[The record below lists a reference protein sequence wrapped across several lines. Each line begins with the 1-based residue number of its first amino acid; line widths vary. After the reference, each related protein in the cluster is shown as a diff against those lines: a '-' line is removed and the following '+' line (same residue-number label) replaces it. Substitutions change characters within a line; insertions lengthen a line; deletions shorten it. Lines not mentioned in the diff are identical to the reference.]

1 MRPMTRISRLGI
13 AAALVHRD
21 FRLFWFGQV
30 TAVSGLQMFIVT
42 QAWLIYDLT
51 GSALQLG
58 LVGLARAAPAVVLGL
73 VGGVVA
79 DKWDQ
84 RRLLMVT
91 AVGTS
96 LLYIFLAT
104 LTIFGIVQVW
114 HILTAVFMTGAL
126 HSFEQPSRQAIFP
139 NLIDRRDMTKA
150 VALNS
155 TIHPGTR
162 IVAPLVAG
170 FLIDNVG
177 IPMQGAAI
185 SIYLVSA
192 AYMINAFMLL
202 RVHLPP
208 VTRATG
214 SNAIQDLEDG
224 ARYILTNHTFRFL
237 IGMTF
242 LNAFFGMSHIVLMP
256 LFAER
261 LLGDATGS
269 GLGVLYSAA
278 GLGGLM
284 GALVAGSL
292 ATRSRAS
299 PLVIGGGS
307 VFGMALVAFAFAPWY
322 WLALALEWLASAS
335 NQLFMVAAQSTLH
348 SLVPD
353 NYRGRVMGVWGMTH
367 TLVMP
372 MGGLAM
378 GGMASGLGSTVAVAA
393 GGGIVALFAM
403 VGAGGSSRV
412 RGLGRPADARAAG
425 TESPVAAKSS
435 PGEQ

>member
-1 MRPMTRISRLGI
+1 MRSTFRISRFGV

-30 TAVSGLQMFIVT
+30 TAVTGLQMFMVT

-51 GSALQLG
+51 GSPLQLG

-84 RRLLMVT
+84 RRILIVT
-91 AVGTS
+91 AIGTS
-96 LLYIFLAT
+96 ILYAVLAT
-104 LTIFGIVQVW
+104 LTFSGMIQVW
-114 HILTAVFMTGAL
+114 HILTLVFLTGAL

-185 SIYLVSA
+185 TIYLVSA
-192 AYMINAFMLL
+192 SYIINSLL
-202 RVHLPP
+202 ILRLHLPP
-208 VTRATG
+208 VTRASG
-214 SNAIQDLEDG
+214 GNALQDLRDG

-242 LNAFFGMSHIVLMP
+242 LNAFFGMSHIVLLP
-256 LFAER
+256 VFAEK
-261 LLGDATGS
+261 LLGDASGS
-269 GLGVLYSAA
+269 GLGVMYSLA

-284 GALVAGSL
+284 GALATGTLVA
-292 ATRSRAS
+292 RSRAG
-299 PLVIGGGS
+299 LVVIGGGS

-335 NQLFMVAAQSTLH
+335 NQLFMVTGQSTLH
-348 SLVPD
+348 TQVPD
-353 NYRGRVMGVWGMTH
+353 HYRGRVMGIWGMTH

-372 MGGLAM
+372 MGGLTM
-378 GGMASGLGSTVAVAA
+378 GGVASGFDATVAVAT

-403 VGAGGSSRV
+403 FGAGGSSRV
-412 RGLGRPADARAAG
+412 RSLGKPAAAEAAV
-425 TESPVAAKSS
+425 TESPVAANVSA
-435 PGEQ
+435 GEQ

>member
-1 MRPMTRISRLGI
+1 MT
-13 AAALVHRD
+13 
-21 FRLFWFGQV
+21 
-30 TAVSGLQMFIVT
+30 GLQMFMVT

-84 RRLLMVT
+84 RRLLIVT

-96 LLYIFLAT
+96 LLYVFLAT
-104 LTIFGIVQVW
+104 LTLSGTVQVW
-114 HILTAVFMTGAL
+114 HILAVVFLTGAL

-185 SIYLVSA
+185 TIYLVSA
-192 AYMINAFMLL
+192 TYMINSLL
-202 RVHLPP
+202 ILRLHLPP
-208 VTRATG
+208 VTRAAG
-214 SNAIQDLEDG
+214 GNPLQDLTDG

-242 LNAFFGMSHIVLMP
+242 LNAFFGMSHIVLLP
-256 LFAER
+256 VFAEQ
-261 LLGDATGS
+261 LLGDASGS
-269 GLGVLYSAA
+269 GLGMMYSVA

-284 GALVAGSL
+284 GALAAGPVVA
-292 ATRSRAS
+292 RSRVG
-299 PLVIGGGS
+299 LVVISGGT
-307 VFGMALVAFAFAPWY
+307 VFGMALAAFAFAPWF

-335 NQLFMVAAQSTLH
+335 NQLFMVTGQSTLH
-348 SLVPD
+348 SQVPD
-353 NYRGRVMGVWGMTH
+353 HYRGRVMGVWGMTH

-372 MGGLAM
+372 MGGLNM
-378 GGMASGLGSTVAVAA
+378 GGVTSAFNATFAVAA

-403 VGAGGSSRV
+403 LGAGGSSRV
-412 RGLGRPADARAAG
+412 RSLGKPAVTEGAG
-425 TESPVAAKSS
+425 VESPVAV
-435 PGEQ
+435 

>member
-1 MRPMTRISRLGI
+1 MRSTSRISKFGV

-21 FRLFWFGQV
+21 FRLFWIGQV
-30 TAVSGLQMFIVT
+30 TAVTGLQMVMVT

-84 RRLLMVT
+84 RRLLIVT

-96 LLYIFLAT
+96 ALYLVLAT
-104 LTIFGIVQVW
+104 LTILGAIQVW
-114 HILTAVFMTGAL
+114 HILTVVFLTDAL

-185 SIYLVSA
+185 TIYLVSA
-192 AYMINAFMLL
+192 TYLINSLL
-202 RVHLPP
+202 VLRLHLPP
-208 VTRATG
+208 VARAAG
-214 SNAIQDLEDG
+214 GNPIQDLTDG
-224 ARYILTNHTFRFL
+224 ARYILTSHTFRFL

-242 LNAFFGMSHIVLMP
+242 LNAFFGMSHIVLLP
-256 LFAER
+256 VFAER
-261 LLGDATGS
+261 LLGDASGS
-269 GLGVLYSAA
+269 GLAVMYSAA

-284 GALVAGSL
+284 GALATGSL
-292 ATRSRAS
+292 VGRSRAG
-299 PLVIGGGS
+299 LVVIGGGS
-307 VFGMALVAFAFAPWY
+307 VFGMTLVAFAFAPWY
-322 WLALALEWLASAS
+322 WLALVLEWLASAS
-335 NQLFMVAAQSTLH
+335 NQLFMVTGQSTLH
-348 SLVPD
+348 SQVPD
-353 NYRGRVMGVWGMTH
+353 HYRGRVMGIWGMTH

-372 MGGLAM
+372 MGGLTM
-378 GGMASGLGSTVAVAA
+378 GGVASGFSATVAVAA

-403 VGAGGSSRV
+403 FGAGGSSRV
-412 RGLGRPADARAAG
+412 RSLGRSDVVGVAG
-425 TESPVAAKSS
+425 TESPVAATAS
-435 PGEQ
+435 PGEE

>member
-1 MRPMTRISRLGI
+1 MSRFGV

-21 FRLFWFGQV
+21 FRLFWLGQV
-30 TAVSGLQMFIVT
+30 TAVTGLQMFMVV

-84 RRLLMVT
+84 RRLLIVT

-96 LLYIFLAT
+96 FLYVVLAT
-104 LTIFGIVQVW
+104 LAISGTVQVW
-114 HILTAVFMTGAL
+114 HILTVVFLTGAL

-185 SIYLVSA
+185 TIYLVSA
-192 AYMINAFMLL
+192 SYLINSLL
-202 RVHLPP
+202 ILRLHLPP
-208 VTRATG
+208 VTRAAG
-214 SNAIQDLEDG
+214 GNALQDLTDG

-242 LNAFFGMSHIVLMP
+242 LNAFFGMSHIVLLP
-256 LFAER
+256 VFAEQ
-261 LLGDATGS
+261 LLGDASGS
-269 GLGVLYSAA
+269 GLGVLYSVA
-278 GLGGLM
+278 GLGGLI
-284 GALVAGSL
+284 GALATGSL
-292 ATRSRAS
+292 VARSRVG
-299 PLVIGGGS
+299 LVVIGGGT
-307 VFGMALVAFAFAPWY
+307 VFGMTLVAFAFAPWY
-322 WLALALEWLASAS
+322 WLALTLEWLASAS

-348 SLVPD
+348 SQVPD
-353 NYRGRVMGVWGMTH
+353 HYRGRVMGVWGMTH

-372 MGGLAM
+372 MGGLTM
-378 GGMASGLGSTVAVAA
+378 GGVATGFDATIAVAT

-403 VGAGGSSRV
+403 FGAGGSSRV
-412 RGLGRPADARAAG
+412 RSLGRSDVAEATA
-425 TESPVAAKSS
+425 TESPVAVEASA
-435 PGEQ
+435 GERRRG